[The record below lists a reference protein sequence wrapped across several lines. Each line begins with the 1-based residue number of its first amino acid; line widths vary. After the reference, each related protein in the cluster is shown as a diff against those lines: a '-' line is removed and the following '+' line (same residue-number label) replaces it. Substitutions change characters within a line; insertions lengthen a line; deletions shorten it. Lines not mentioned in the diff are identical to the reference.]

1 MALHIFGFKLT
12 HEGEYYYLTKHHC
25 PKKQNS
31 LFKKHSIKGEEPENL
46 TYQFSWIQSKPWH
59 VYSKDLH
66 GNLVKVGVLFDQN
79 SGSKPQGK
87 FNLNC
92 ISRCS

>member
-1 MALHIFGFKLT
+1 MKESISKININTLVKESI
-12 HEGEYYYLTKHHC
+12 
-25 PKKQNS
+25 KKQNS
-31 LFKKHSIKGEEPENL
+31 LFKKHSIKEEEPDIL

>member
-1 MALHIFGFKLT
+1 MKESISKININTLVKESI
-12 HEGEYYYLTKHHC
+12 
-25 PKKQNS
+25 KKQNS

-66 GNLVKVGVLFDQN
+66 GNLVKVCVLFDRN
-79 SGSKPQGK
+79 SGSKPRGK
-87 FNLNC
+87 FDLNC

>member
-1 MALHIFGFKLT
+1 MKESISKININTLVKESI
-12 HEGEYYYLTKHHC
+12 
-25 PKKQNS
+25 KKQNS
-31 LFKKHSIKGEEPENL
+31 LFKKHSIKEEEPENL

-66 GNLVKVGVLFDQN
+66 RNLFKVCVLFDQN
-79 SGSKPQGK
+79 SGLKPQGK
-87 FNLNC
+87 FDLNC